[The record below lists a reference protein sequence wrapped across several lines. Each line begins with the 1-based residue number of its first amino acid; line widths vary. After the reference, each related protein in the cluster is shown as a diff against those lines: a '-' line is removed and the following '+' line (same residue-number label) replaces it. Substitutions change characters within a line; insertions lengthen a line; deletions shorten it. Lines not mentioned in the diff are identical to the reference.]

1 MKKQILNEEFH
12 RMQKLA
18 GILNENE
25 NEDKTVENQLQQWVN
40 DNAGGYG
47 PDEDDNN
54 LDKFNKEMKIL
65 LNNTLEDFNPDYY
78 GDDTTMSPDD
88 ILEDFIEGAIDI
100 IGTYTMSYYGDDTS
114 FSPGDIEDDFYEF
127 MGVDPITESN
137 ILDQDFKV
145 LKKQQDILKKVTKFY
160 IEKATK
166 LGVDRK
172 LIGDFNAAINAL
184 EDAIFKGDYNK

>member
-1 MKKQILNEEFH
+1 MKKQILSEEFC

-18 GILNENE
+18 GIINENIDNSLE
-25 NEDKTVENQLQQWVN
+25 NKIKYWVD

-47 PDEDDNN
+47 PEETDPNYPKFVREMN
-54 LDKFNKEMKIL
+54 LL

-78 GDDTTMSPDD
+78 GDDTTMSPDN

-145 LKKQQDILKKVTKFY
+145 LKKSTGYFKKS
-160 IEKATK
+160 
-166 LGVDRK
+166 
-172 LIGDFNAAINAL
+172 N
-184 EDAIFKGDYNK
+184 